1 MYPAER
7 VRELRVPD
15 RGLVLQNAST
25 KVERITILDQVQV
38 IIKRENSKHRV
49 RLQEIMNFIILQC
62 KHIC

>member
-1 MYPAER
+1 MYPAEG
-7 VRELRVPD
+7 VMELRVPD
-15 RGLVLQNAST
+15 RGLVLQNASA

-49 RLQEIMNFIILQC
+49 RLQEIMNFIRLQC